1 MRKKIIIAGIL
12 LLIIGILLFIY
23 GNNQYNYYK
32 EKTEVNYIEIPNT
45 ANLADYETQ
54 MRVGSTISYIGLFI
68 LLIGIILMVIG
79 LFLK

>member
-32 EKTEVNYIEIPNT
+32 EKKEFSYIEIPNT
-45 ANLADYETQ
+45 GNLADYETQ
-54 MRVGSTISYIGLFI
+54 MGVGSTISYIGLFI